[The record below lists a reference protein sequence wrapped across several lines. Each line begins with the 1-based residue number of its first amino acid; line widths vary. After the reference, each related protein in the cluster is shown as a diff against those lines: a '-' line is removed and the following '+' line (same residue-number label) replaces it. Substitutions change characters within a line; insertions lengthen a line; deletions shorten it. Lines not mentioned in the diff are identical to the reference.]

1 MVVAAQIPHERQ
13 RSGRFPRRVN
23 PSTLSPTKGDKM
35 KRIVCTVIALAMLAS
50 IAAMAADEK
59 KPAVP
64 AAQQQAAQD
73 AMKLVMPGE
82 HHAHM
87 KKLVGEFD
95 YTIKMFMPGMAPQE
109 FTGHRSAKMIM
120 GDRYL
125 DESYT
130 GTFMGMPFEGHGTMA
145 YDNVQKKYLSTWI
158 DNMGTGIM
166 FGSGMCEA
174 NGTVWNM
181 NADMADPM
189 SGQMVKTRSVTKLV
203 DADHMTMEMYGPGT
217 DGKEMK
223 SMEISATRSK

>member
-1 MVVAAQIPHERQ
+1 
-13 RSGRFPRRVN
+13 
-23 PSTLSPTKGDKM
+23 M

-59 KPAVP
+59 KPAAP
-64 AAQQQAAQD
+64 PTMTPAQQQQAQD
-73 AMKLVMPGE
+73 AMKLMMPGE

-95 YTIKMFMPGMAPQE
+95 YAITMYMPGGAPQQ

-158 DNMGTGIM
+158 DNMGTSIM
-166 FGSGMCEA
+166 FGSGLCA
-174 NGTVWNM
+174 NNGTVWNM
-181 NADMADPM
+181 SADMSDPM
-189 SGQMVKTRSVTKLV
+189 TGKMTPTRSVTTLV
-203 DADHMTMEMYGPGT
+203 DADHMTMVMYGPGP

-223 SMEISATRSK
+223 TMEIAATRTK

>member
-1 MVVAAQIPHERQ
+1 MSVSVPAGSRA
-13 RSGRFPRRVN
+13 G
-23 PSTLSPTKGDKM
+23 PSHQPLAPTKGEKM
-35 KRIVCTVIALAMLAS
+35 KRIVCTVVALAMLAS

-59 KPAVP
+59 KPAAP
-64 AAQQQAAQD
+64 ATMTPAQQD
-73 AMKLVMPGE
+73 AMKLTMPGE

-95 YTIKMFMPGMAPQE
+95 YTITLYMPGAAPQP

-125 DESYT
+125 DESYS

-166 FGSGMCEA
+166 FGSGLCA
-174 NGTVWNM
+174 NNGTVWNM
-181 NADMADPM
+181 NAEMADPM
-189 SGQMVKTRSVTKLV
+189 TGKMTPERSVTTLV
-203 DADHMTMEMYGPGT
+203 DADHMTMVMFGPGP

-223 SMEISATRSK
+223 MMEIAATRSK

>member
-1 MVVAAQIPHERQ
+1 M
-13 RSGRFPRRVN
+13 
-23 PSTLSPTKGDKM
+23 KGEKM
-35 KRIVCTVIALAMLAS
+35 KRIVCTVLALAMLAS
-50 IAAMAADEK
+50 VAALAADEK
-59 KPAVP
+59 KPAMTP
-64 AAQQQAAQD
+64 AQQQAAQE
-73 AMKLVMPGE
+73 AMMKAVMPGE
-82 HHAHM
+82 HHEHM

-95 YTIKMFMPGMAPQE
+95 YTIKMFIPGQAPQE

-130 GTFMGMPFEGHGTMA
+130 GNFMGMPFEGHGTMA

-166 FGSGMCEA
+166 FGSGTCEA

-181 NADMADPM
+181 TADMADPQTGKM
-189 SGQMVKTRSVTKLV
+189 TPTRSVTKLV
-203 DADHMTMEMYGPGT
+203 DADHMTMEMYAPGM

-223 SMEISATRSK
+223 MMEISAARSK